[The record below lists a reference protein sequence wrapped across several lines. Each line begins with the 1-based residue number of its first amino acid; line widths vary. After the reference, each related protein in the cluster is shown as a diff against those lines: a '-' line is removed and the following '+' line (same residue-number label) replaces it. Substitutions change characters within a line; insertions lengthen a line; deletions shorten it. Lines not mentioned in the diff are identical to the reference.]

1 MLTRRKQIKSFG
13 ETIRKAYILRAFL
26 VFRNKKKVRMRL
38 SSELAGT
45 PVLILREGASR
56 SRGREAQHGNIMA
69 ARIVAEAVKSAL
81 GPKGMDK
88 MLVDS
93 FGDVTI
99 TSDGRTILDEMD
111 IQHPAAKMMV
121 EVAKTQ
127 DDEVGDGTTTAVI
140 TAGELLGK
148 AEDLIEKNV
157 HPTVIIDGYRKAAD
171 KALET
176 IEKIAIS
183 VDSNDKASL
192 EKVAMTSMASKL
204 VAESKEY
211 LAKIASS
218 AILQVAEKVEDG
230 FKVDIDDVK
239 VEKKAGEA
247 LTDTKLINGVV
258 LDKEVVHS
266 GMPKRVEKAKIA
278 LIDSPLEIE
287 KTEFDAKINIESPE
301 QMDAFLKQEEN
312 MIKEMVEK
320 LAAKGANVILCQKGI
335 DDMAQHFLSRK
346 NILAVRRVK
355 KSDMEKLA
363 KSTGGKLITNLDDT
377 TKKDLGYAQLVEER
391 KIGDDKMT
399 FIEGCKN
406 PRAVTILIRG
416 GTERIVDE
424 AERSLHDALCVARD
438 VVEEPKIVA
447 GGGAPE
453 MEVAKVLKAYA
464 ETLPGREQL
473 AVMCFAEALEAI
485 PTTLAENAGLDPID
499 IISEL
504 RARHEK
510 GEIWAGVEVHT
521 GKVKNMKEEG
531 VFEPIAV
538 KKQIIKSCTEAAS
551 MLLKID
557 DIIASGKMKAPPMP
571 PGGPPGGPG
580 MMPPGAGAY

>member
-1 MLTRRKQIKSFG
+1 
-13 ETIRKAYILRAFL
+13 
-26 VFRNKKKVRMRL
+26 L
-38 SSELAGT
+38 SSELAAGT
-45 PVLILREGASR
+45 PVLILREGSSR
-56 SRGREAQHGNIMA
+56 SRGREAQHANIMA
-69 ARIVAEAVKSAL
+69 AQIVAEAVKSAL

-93 FGDVTI
+93 LGDVTI
-99 TSDGRTILDEMD
+99 TSDGRTVLDEMD

-127 DDEVGDGTTTAVI
+127 DAEVGDGTTSSVI
-140 TAGELLGK
+140 VAGELLGK

-176 IEKIAIS
+176 LEKIAIS
-183 VDSNDKASL
+183 VKSTDRKII

-204 VAESKEY
+204 VAQNKEY
-211 LAKIASS
+211 LAEIASS
-218 AILQVAEKVEDG
+218 GVLQVAERVKDQ

-247 LTDTKLINGVV
+247 LTDTKLINGIL
-258 LDKEVVHS
+258 LDKEVAHS
-266 GMPKRVEKAKIA
+266 GMPKRVEKAWIA
-278 LIDSPLEIE
+278 LLDSPLEIE

-301 QMDAFLKQEEN
+301 QMDAFIQEEEK
-312 MIKEMVEK
+312 MLKEMVK
-320 LAAKGANVILCQKGI
+320 KIAAKGANVVVCQKGI
-335 DDMAQHFLSRK
+335 DDLAQHFLARK
-346 NILAVRRVK
+346 KILAVRSVK
-355 KSDMEKLA
+355 NSDLEKLSKA
-363 KSTGGKLITNLDDT
+363 TGGKIVTNLDDM
-377 TKKDLGYAQLVEER
+377 TKADLGYAELVEER

-406 PRAVTILIRG
+406 PRSVTILIRG
-416 GTERIVDE
+416 GTERIVEE
-424 AERSLHDALCVARD
+424 AERSIHDALCVSRD

-453 MEVAKVLKAYA
+453 LEVARVLKEYA
-464 ETLPGREQL
+464 GTLPGREQL
-473 AVMCFAEALEAI
+473 AVICFAEALEAV

-510 GEIWAGVEVHT
+510 GEVWAGIEAHE
-521 GKVKNMKEEG
+521 GKVTDMKKID
-531 VFEPIAV
+531 VIEPLAV
-538 KKQIIKSCTEAAS
+538 KKQIIKSATEAAS
-551 MLLKID
+551 MILKID
-557 DIIASGKMKAPPMP
+557 DIIAAGKMKAPPMP
-571 PGGPPGGPG
+571 QKGAPGMGPGG
-580 MMPPGAGAY
+580 AGEF

>member
-1 MLTRRKQIKSFG
+1 M
-13 ETIRKAYILRAFL
+13 
-26 VFRNKKKVRMRL
+26 

-99 TSDGRTILDEMD
+99 TSDGRTVLDEMD

-127 DDEVGDGTTTAVI
+127 DNEVGDGTTTAVI
-140 TAGELLGK
+140 IAGELLGK

-176 IEKIAIS
+176 IEKIAIP

-211 LAKIASS
+211 LAEIASS

-278 LIDSPLEIE
+278 LLDSALEIE

-320 LAAKGANVILCQKGI
+320 LVAKGANVILCQKGI

-363 KSTGGKLITNLDDT
+363 KATGGKIITNLDD
-377 TKKDLGYAQLVEER
+377 
-391 KIGDDKMT
+391 
-399 FIEGCKN
+399 
-406 PRAVTILIRG
+406 
-416 GTERIVDE
+416 
-424 AERSLHDALCVARD
+424 
-438 VVEEPKIVA
+438 
-447 GGGAPE
+447 
-453 MEVAKVLKAYA
+453 
-464 ETLPGREQL
+464 
-473 AVMCFAEALEAI
+473 
-485 PTTLAENAGLDPID
+485 
-499 IISEL
+499 
-504 RARHEK
+504 
-510 GEIWAGVEVHT
+510 
-521 GKVKNMKEEG
+521 
-531 VFEPIAV
+531 
-538 KKQIIKSCTEAAS
+538 
-551 MLLKID
+551 
-557 DIIASGKMKAPPMP
+557 
-571 PGGPPGGPG
+571 
-580 MMPPGAGAY
+580 